1 MADSFGTSLLV
12 DDGDLVIQGGS
23 LVEVHGLPNLIQGLT
38 LRVFT
43 PFGTDIFSPTYGF
56 DLSAIRLAKPWTF
69 VSPGVSIKPFPSGS
83 LTHPGMTVMLRLI
96 REHNIAAD
104 QVERVDVGTNRNMP
118 TALILRRAI
127 RLMP

>member
-56 DLSAIRLAKPWTF
+56 DLSAIFGGSIDRRSPIPRRTEYDDRRVFPPRPEGRRRSYGRRRLDLD
-69 VSPGVSIKPFPSGS
+69 S
-83 LTHPGMTVMLRLI
+83 
-96 REHNIAAD
+96 
-104 QVERVDVGTNRNMP
+104 
-118 TALILRRAI
+118 
-127 RLMP
+127 

>member
-56 DLSAIRLAKPWTF
+56 DLSAIF
-69 VSPGVSIKPFPSGS
+69 GGS
-83 LTHPGMTVMLRLI
+83 MNTRARQDLISLNLVRTMTGDRRV
-96 REHNIAAD
+96 REVRDIQFRPAPDGFRRGWPVDVTLIAAD
-104 QVERVDVGTNRNMP
+104 SQPATIGLRVGG
-118 TALILRRAI
+118 
-127 RLMP
+127 